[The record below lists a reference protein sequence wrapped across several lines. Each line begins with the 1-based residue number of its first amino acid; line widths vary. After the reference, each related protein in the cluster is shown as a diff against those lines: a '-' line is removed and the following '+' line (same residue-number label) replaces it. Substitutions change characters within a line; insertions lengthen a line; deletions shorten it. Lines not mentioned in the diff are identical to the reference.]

1 MDMETFEGFMAVVLI
16 ALLIFFICALVMT
29 L

>member
-1 MDMETFEGFMAVVLI
+1 MDVETFEGFMAVVFI
-16 ALLIFFICALVMT
+16 SLLIFLICALVMT

>member
-1 MDMETFEGFMAVVLI
+1 MDMETFEGFMAVVFLV
-16 ALLIFFICALVMT
+16 LLIIFISALAMT